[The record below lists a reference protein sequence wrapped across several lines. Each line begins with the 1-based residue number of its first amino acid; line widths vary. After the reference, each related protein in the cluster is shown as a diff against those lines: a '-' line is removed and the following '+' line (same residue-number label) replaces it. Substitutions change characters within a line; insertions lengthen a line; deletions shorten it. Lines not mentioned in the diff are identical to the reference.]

1 MMCYMKNFEEIYKEL
16 ETENIDELEK
26 YVKTSQSQRKKIR
39 KKSKYI
45 CIVADVVILIFFV
58 YWIKWVNRVK

>member
-1 MMCYMKNFEEIYKEL
+1 MRCYMKNFEEIYKEL

-45 CIVADVVILIFFV
+45 CIVADVVILIFFC
-58 YWIKWVNRVK
+58 ILD